1 MPTRATP
8 DSCLPDSFTLISIA
22 SRSSPGRRFGVAF
35 ARTGAFF
42 FAAASNNSAPATRA
56 FRRARFASL
65 GPACERASSTPF
77 NPTISTVSS
86 IAFLFR
92 SRDCQTRQLHHGI
105 QFQHVANCLNGIAS
119 VEGLELHLRLDTG
132 VVIHRNDDR

>member
-42 FAAASNNSAPATRA
+42 LAAASNNSAPATRA
-56 FRRARFASL
+56 LRSARFASL

-77 NPTISTVSS
+77 SPTISTVRSMARS
-86 IAFLFR
+86 FR
-92 SRDCQTRQLHHGI
+92 SGYCEARQLHHGI
-105 QFQHVANCLNGIAS
+105 QFENIANRLDGIAP
-119 VEGLELHLRLDTG
+119 VEGLELHL
-132 VVIHRNDDR
+132 